1 MVERNDRRAR
11 TRESGT
17 SIVEMAIVLPLLL
30 VVVFAIGEFGIAYTQ
45 WVSLTNAAREGA
57 RVGVVYRNPCNAGTV
72 NNEIVTT
79 VTDFAERSGLDGAA
93 IATNPVGAC
102 LGTGTEL
109 EVTATVPFNYLALPA
124 LAGLAPTVNLSARTV
139 MRNE

>member
-1 MVERNDRRAR
+1 
-11 TRESGT
+11 
-17 SIVEMAIVLPLLL
+17 
-30 VVVFAIGEFGIAYTQ
+30 
-45 WVSLTNAAREGA
+45 
-57 RVGVVYRNPCNAGTV
+57 
-72 NNEIVTT
+72 
-79 VTDFAERSGLDGAA
+79 
-93 IATNPVGAC
+93 VGAC